1 MKMDIYPAL
10 NKNVTKCKQNVS
22 KNFFPFFGSKMIKE
36 NESNFFYQFKFCL

>member
-10 NKNVTKCKQNVS
+10 NKNVS